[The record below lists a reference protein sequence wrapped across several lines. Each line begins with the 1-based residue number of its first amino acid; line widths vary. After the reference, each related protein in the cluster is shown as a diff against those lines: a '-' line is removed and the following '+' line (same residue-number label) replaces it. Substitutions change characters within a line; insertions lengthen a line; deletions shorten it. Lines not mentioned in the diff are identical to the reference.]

1 MWLVYVI
8 SNLNSCLF
16 HTFPYSV
23 RLFCDLVETEN
34 IMTIHFQKKSFCKFC
49 GCFSRTSIEEEG
61 PHLLWYKQ
69 LHLFSFLVTLWL
81 F

>member
-34 IMTIHFQKKSFCKFC
+34 IMTIHFQKYPFVNFAVV
-49 GCFSRTSIEEEG
+49 
-61 PHLLWYKQ
+61 LAVQ
-69 LHLFSFLVTLWL
+69 A
-81 F
+81 

>member
-23 RLFCDLVETEN
+23 RLFCDRVETEN
-34 IMTIHFQKKSFCKFC
+34 IMTIYFQKNPFVNFAVV
-49 GCFSRTSIEEEG
+49 
-61 PHLLWYKQ
+61 LAVQ
-69 LHLFSFLVTLWL
+69 A
-81 F
+81 